1 MYVIV
6 YDFGTSAVK
15 TCLIEISSTIRL
27 ICHTNAEYGLYILEN
42 GGAEQDTEEWWNA
55 ITKTTRGLFNKTDI
69 KPEEIAGI
77 SFCTQMQGV
86 VLVDKQ
92 GNAVRRPM
100 SYLDTRAVNE
110 FKEGLG
116 KGLVKISGCNA
127 FKLIRNLCINKTAS
141 MSVKD
146 PVYKYKWVEKNEPDI
161 FAKVYKWLD
170 VNDYLIARCTGNIV
184 RTVDSAFS
192 TFLYDTRKGKE
203 GWNIGLAKMYGVKP
217 EHLPDLIECTDEA
230 GKLTAKAAE
239 ELGLPEGI
247 PVFGGGGDATLTGI
261 GAGCTKVGQT
271 HIYIGTSGW
280 VVTLMDHQAVDPL
293 CSMTGVMSG
302 LKGHFHYYAELETAG
317 KCFEWVRDHLA
328 LDEVGVYS
336 QKISISDD
344 HEKKYKSLYDYLSD
358 EVSRVPPGSKGVIF
372 TPWLHGNRSPFEDSC
387 AAGMFFNLKLE
398 TGKRD
403 MIRAVLEGI
412 CFHLRWLLECES
424 AKIKTSDTIRFVGG
438 GALSRVTCQMLADIT
453 GRVIETIDDPQNA
466 GTVGA
471 ALLIA
476 LGMKMIDS
484 PEKAGKMIPVKAVYR
499 PNMENKA
506 VYDRNYQVF
515 RRLYKSNAKHFKA
528 LNEI

>member
-15 TCLIEISSTIRL
+15 TCLFEISSTIRL
-27 ICHTNAEYGLYILEN
+27 ICYTNAEYGLYILEN

-55 ITKTTRGLFNKTDI
+55 IAKTTRGLFNKTNI

-116 KGLVKISGCNA
+116 KGLIKISGCNA

-170 VNDYLIARCTGNIV
+170 VNDYLIARCTGNII

-230 GKLTAKAAE
+230 GKLTAKAAAD
-239 ELGLPEGI
+239 LGLPEGI

-261 GAGCTKVGQT
+261 GAGCTRVGQT

-302 LKGHFHYYAELETAG
+302 LKGHFRR
-317 KCFEWVRDHLA
+317 K
-328 LDEVGVYS
+328 
-336 QKISISDD
+336 
-344 HEKKYKSLYDYLSD
+344 
-358 EVSRVPPGSKGVIF
+358 
-372 TPWLHGNRSPFEDSC
+372 
-387 AAGMFFNLKLE
+387 
-398 TGKRD
+398 
-403 MIRAVLEGI
+403 
-412 CFHLRWLLECES
+412 
-424 AKIKTSDTIRFVGG
+424 
-438 GALSRVTCQMLADIT
+438 ML
-453 GRVIETIDDPQNA
+453 
-466 GTVGA
+466 
-471 ALLIA
+471 
-476 LGMKMIDS
+476 
-484 PEKAGKMIPVKAVYR
+484 
-499 PNMENKA
+499 
-506 VYDRNYQVF
+506 
-515 RRLYKSNAKHFKA
+515 
-528 LNEI
+528 

>member
-15 TCLIEISSTIRL
+15 TCLFEISTSIRL
-27 ICHTNAEYGLYILEN
+27 LCHSNAEYGLYILEN
-42 GGAEQDTEEWWNA
+42 GGAEQDTEEWWSA
-55 ITKTTRGLFNKTDI
+55 ITKTTKELFAGTDV
-69 KPEEIAGI
+69 KPSEIAGI
-77 SFCTQMQGV
+77 SFCTQMQSV
-86 VLVDKQ
+86 VLVDRD
-92 GNAVRRPM
+92 GNALRRPM
-100 SYLDTRAVNE
+100 NFLDTRAVNE

-116 KGLVKISGCNA
+116 KGLIKVSGCNA
-127 FKLIRNLCINKTAS
+127 VKLLRNLAVNKTAS
-141 MSVKD
+141 MSAKD
-146 PVYKYKWVEKNEPDI
+146 PVYKYKWVGKNEPDI
-161 FAKVYKWLD
+161 FRQVYKWLD
-170 VNDYLIARCTGNIV
+170 VNDYLRARCTGNIA

-203 GWNIGLAKMYGVKP
+203 GWNTGLARMYGVDTA
-217 EHLPDLIECTDEA
+217 HLPELIECTDVA

-261 GAGCTKVGQT
+261 GAGCTAVGQT

-293 CSMTGVMSG
+293 NSMTGVIAG

-317 KCFEWVRDHLA
+317 KCFEWVKDHLA

-336 QKISISDD
+336 QEMNLSEN
-344 HEKKYKSLYDYLSD
+344 HESKYKSLYDYLSD
-358 EVSRVPPGSKGVIF
+358 EVSKVPPGSHGVIF
-372 TPWLHGNRSPFEDSC
+372 TPWMHGNRSPFEDPF

-403 MIRAVLEGI
+403 MIRSVLEGI
-412 CFHLRWLLECES
+412 CYHLRWLLECES

-438 GALSRVTCQMLADIT
+438 GALSPVTCRMLADIT
-453 GRVIETIDDPQNA
+453 GRVIETIDEPQDA
-466 GTVGA
+466 GAVGA

-476 LGMKMIDS
+476 LGTGLIGS
-484 PEKAGKMIPVKAVYR
+484 PAEAGKLVPVSAVYR
-499 PNMENKA
+499 PDPVNQA
-506 VYDRNYQVF
+506 VYERNYRVF
-515 RRLYKSNAKHFKA
+515 RRLYKSNAKNFKA
-528 LNEI
+528 LNGI